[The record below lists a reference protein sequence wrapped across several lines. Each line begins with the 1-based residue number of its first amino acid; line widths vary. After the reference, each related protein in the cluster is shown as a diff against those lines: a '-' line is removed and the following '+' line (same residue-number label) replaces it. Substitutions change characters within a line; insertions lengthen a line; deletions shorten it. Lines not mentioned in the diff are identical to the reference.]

1 MSDPSRKETT
11 IRYGDETLTIRFN
24 NMGTIAAERFM
35 QGGSEKL
42 RQQVAS
48 FQPSDEA
55 IAALLYG
62 GTRKHHARDYQDEF
76 AIYELKDEIEEYYE
90 DADDPDGVIEHYMAP
105 LLAPYLGTTV
115 RNIVALMNGEEPPDQ
130 MGNRA
135 ERRKKKKGKT
145 AGPTKVE
152 KAEDEEAKAS

>member
-1 MSDPSRKETT
+1 MANPARKETT
-11 IRYGDETLTIRFN
+11 LRYGEETLTIRFN

-55 IAALLYG
+55 IAALLFG
-62 GTRKHHARDYQDEF
+62 GTRKYHARDYPDEF
-76 AIYELKDEIEEYYE
+76 SIYELKDEIEEFYE
-90 DADDPDGVIEHYMAP
+90 DAEDSDGVVENYMAP
-105 LLAPYLGTTV
+105 LLAPYLGTTE
-115 RNIVALMNGEEPPDQ
+115 RNIVALMNRQEPPDQ

-135 ERRKKKKGKT
+135 ARRSKGKGAKKSA
-145 AGPTKVE
+145 AGPTEVGEE
-152 KAEDEEAKAS
+152 KAS